1 VLAAAHDLSHYG
13 AALIDVGARHA
24 GFAGSVAAMAASR
37 SSLEHRIGLM
47 VRLPA
52 RWKRRAALAA
62 LSLCMVAVAARVGPP
77 APVHH
82 AIALPAAVLQSY
94 AGYYQLD
101 EHRVVIVTPAG
112 DHLAASFNMVRR
124 MKLVPESANGF
135 FMPDVDIQV
144 SFVRPPAG
152 GAATGL
158 VLRQHGVT
166 YPTATR
172 TGAAAVEAADAYAAE
187 RFAQQLAVP
196 GGEQILRRNL
206 NMNGQLAL
214 DDFSPEFGAV
224 AQRLLPMTKGQLQ
237 RYGKVQSIHFTGVN
251 RFGWDMYQVQ
261 FEHGTL
267 FWHLWFDGAGKVAD
281 VVALHD
287 YQR

>member
-1 VLAAAHDLSHYG
+1 
-13 AALIDVGARHA
+13 
-24 GFAGSVAAMAASR
+24 
-37 SSLEHRIGLM
+37 
-47 VRLPA
+47 LP
-52 RWKRRAALAA
+52 A

-77 APVHH
+77 EPVHH

-101 EHRVVIVTPAG
+101 EHRVIIVAQAG
-112 DHLAASFNMVRR
+112 DHLSASFNMVRR
-124 MKLVPESANGF
+124 MKLMPESANGF
-135 FMPDVDIQV
+135 FMPDVDIGV
-144 SFVRPPAG
+144 SFVRPPTG

-166 YPTATR
+166 YPTAAR
-172 TGAAAVEAADAYAAE
+172 TGPEAVEAADAFAAE

-206 NMNGQLAL
+206 DMNGQLVL
-214 DDFSPEFGAV
+214 SDFSPEFGAV
-224 AQRLLPMTKGQLQ
+224 AQRMLAVSRSHRQQ
-237 RYGKVQSIHFTGVN
+237 YGKVQSIHFAGVN
-251 RFGWDMYQVQ
+251 RYGWDMYQVQ

-267 FWHLWFDGAGKVAD
+267 YWHLWFDGAGKVAD
-281 VVALHD
+281 VVALKD